1 MPPHPTAD
9 LRPEDTPRRAHIAD
23 APAPAGLDGALPAP
37 PRAQPPSR
45 TATLLAAAELD
56 QRLAALL
63 LRLPPGQ
70 RQAAIRDDP
79 HFRRLTLAQ
88 LLALRA
94 ESELH
99 HPSANPLATAELA
112 AIITSELAADTGAC
126 DTLDP
131 KVAETAALAH
141 WLLGKALLEGRRFCL
156 AEESFHCV
164 FTFVADRG
172 ACEPQALAC
181 AGLAQLSLELDQLD
195 TATALALTAADL
207 FGQLDAARPAAACLA
222 QLGLALH
229 DAGDLLNAAHALCR
243 SLRLLGDPAFAPSLA
258 ARLLLALAE
267 TSTLLRRPT
276 SAGAYLERARRLYP
290 LSSSLPEDTERTWRE
305 ARIATAAGHTEAAD
319 PLFDRARRTML
330 AHGGLA
336 EATCCTLDQLLL
348 RLDRGRPDSVPELTV
363 ALADAFHP
371 AGREWAEEL
380 AHLARFPAGAAAE
393 RSAAIHRLRMRLRQ
407 APPVQAERP
416 PMLLPARVLIDRLL
430 RWRGEH
436 EDPIGAATGL

>member
-9 LRPEDTPRRAHIAD
+9 LLPEDDPRRARLADPPAPVGLDGTPPAPRRAH
-23 APAPAGLDGALPAP
+23 
-37 PRAQPPSR
+37 PPSS
-45 TATLLAAAELD
+45 TATLLATAALD

-63 LRLPPGQ
+63 LRLPPDR
-70 RQAAIRDDP
+70 RQAAIHADS

-88 LLALRA
+88 LFALRA

-99 HPSANPLATAELA
+99 QPASNPLATAELA
-112 AIITSELAADTGAC
+112 AIIASELAADTGAC

-141 WLLGKALLEGRRFCL
+141 WLLGKALLERRRFRL

-172 ACEPQALAC
+172 PSEPQALAC
-181 AGLAQLSLELDQLD
+181 AGLAQLHLELDQLD
-195 TATALALTAADL
+195 AATALALTAADL

-229 DAGDLLNAAHALCR
+229 DAGDLLNAAHALRR

-258 ARLLLALAE
+258 TRLHLALAE
-267 TSTLLRRPT
+267 ISTHLGRST
-276 SAGAYLERARRLYP
+276 AAVAYLERARRLYP
-290 LSSSLPEDTERTWRE
+290 LASSLPEDTERTWRE
-305 ARIATAAGHTEAAD
+305 ARIAAAAGHPTAAD
-319 PLFDRARRTML
+319 PLFDRARRALL
-330 AHGGLA
+330 AQGSLG
-336 EATCCTLDQLLL
+336 EATRCTLDQLLL
-348 RLDRGRPDSVPELTV
+348 RTDCGLPGSVPELTA
-363 ALADAFHP
+363 ALAEAFEP
-371 AGREWAEEL
+371 AGWESADAL
-380 AHLARFPAGAAAE
+380 AQLAGLPVARASE
-393 RSAAIHRLRMRLRQ
+393 RYAAIHRLRLRLRQ
-407 APPVQAERP
+407 EPRGDAIRP
-416 PMLLPARVLIDRLL
+416 PLLIPARVLIDRLL